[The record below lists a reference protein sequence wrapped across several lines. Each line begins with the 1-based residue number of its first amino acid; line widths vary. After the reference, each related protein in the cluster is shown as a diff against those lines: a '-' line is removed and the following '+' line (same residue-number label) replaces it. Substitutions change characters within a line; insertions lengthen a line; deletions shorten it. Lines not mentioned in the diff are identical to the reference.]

1 MEVLAATSGNDILGG
16 TDGDDI
22 LAGGAGDDLLTGG
35 AGNDRY
41 GFARGDGADQIVNTG
56 EGGSDDR
63 LVFGDGVS
71 QDQLWFSQSGNDL
84 QVSIIGTNDSVT
96 VQNWSDVND
105 RVAAFETS
113 DGATLA
119 AAQVDNLISAMAS
132 LTPPA
137 LDETELS
144 DSLHDQLD
152 TVLAASW
159 SDSNS

>member
-1 MEVLAATSGNDILGG
+1 M
-16 TDGDDI
+16 
-22 LAGGAGDDLLTGG
+22 
-35 AGNDRY
+35 
-41 GFARGDGADQIVNTG
+41 
-56 EGGSDDR
+56 
-63 LVFGDGVS
+63 
-71 QDQLWFSQSGNDL
+71 WFSQSGNDL